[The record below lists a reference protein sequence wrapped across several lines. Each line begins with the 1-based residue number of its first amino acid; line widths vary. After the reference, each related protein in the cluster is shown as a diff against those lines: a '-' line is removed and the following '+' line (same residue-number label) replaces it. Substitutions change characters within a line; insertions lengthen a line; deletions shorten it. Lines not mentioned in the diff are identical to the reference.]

1 MHKIVFDQQINEYVY
16 AMTDKPAC
24 KYPDCV
30 DNGPEGKCTD
40 WLIGVCKGPTT
51 DDKPTRGRPVK
62 PAADIARTRTIRLTD
77 AAYAELM
84 RRGVDKLRK
93 WLRRKPLDK
102 P

>member
-1 MHKIVFDQQINEYVY
+1 MDYCNTYHCPGDCGLPHNQKEMVEYMN
-16 AMTDKPAC
+16 A
-24 KYPDCV
+24 
-30 DNGPEGKCTD
+30 
-40 WLIGVCKGPTT
+40 
-51 DDKPTRGRPVK
+51 DKPTRGRPVK

-77 AAYAELM
+77 ADYAELM

>member
-1 MHKIVFDQQINEYVY
+1 
-16 AMTDKPAC
+16 MT
-24 KYPDCV
+24 
-30 DNGPEGKCTD
+30 
-40 WLIGVCKGPTT
+40 
-51 DDKPTRGRPVK
+51 DKPTRGRPAK

-77 AAYAELM
+77 EDYTELM